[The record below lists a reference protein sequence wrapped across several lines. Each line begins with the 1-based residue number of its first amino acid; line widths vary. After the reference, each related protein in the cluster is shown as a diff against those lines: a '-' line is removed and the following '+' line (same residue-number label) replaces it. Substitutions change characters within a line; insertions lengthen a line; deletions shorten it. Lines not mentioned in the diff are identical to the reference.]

1 MQISMT
7 VNGSDV
13 TSDIEPRVL
22 LVHYIREV
30 LGLTG
35 THWGCDTS
43 NCGTCVVLMDG
54 QPVKSCTVL
63 AAMAAGHDIRTVEGL
78 ATGGTLD
85 PVQQGFMEEH
95 GLQCGFCTPGMMLTA
110 RALLDK
116 NPHPDDAEIRQA
128 ISGQICRCTGYATIV
143 RSVQWAAAHP
153 AGSGLDDAPAA
164 DEVLDGTDTA
174 VPDVATETVAT
185 ETEDT
190 EVKA

>member
-1 MQISMT
+1 MQINMT
-7 VNGSDV
+7 VNGNDV
-13 TSDIEPRVL
+13 TSEIEPRVL

-116 NPHPDDAEIRQA
+116 NPHPDDTEIRQA

-153 AGSGLDDAPAA
+153 AGARLDDAPAT
-164 DEVLDGTDTA
+164 DEVLDGTETA
-174 VPDVATETVAT
+174 VPDVATETA
-185 ETEDT
+185 ETGT